1 MQLTLFSFIYLLTAV
16 ITFLAGLMAW
26 QRRALVGAREL
37 ASLSVS
43 AAVCAFF
50 LTFEAAATTVE
61 GKVFWSQLSYI
72 GGVFIPVFYFL
83 FALRFTSMTR
93 LWDIKA
99 AWFLFVFPFIS
110 LGMAFTNGSHHLLWS
125 GFSPIN
131 PETNM
136 IIYYHGF
143 WFWVGYAMYNYVLL
157 LLATFLLV
165 RFNVKNKNNAH
176 YRQQSLYILLA
187 GLLPWVASILYLVR
201 LSPIQGL
208 ELTTISTAVSASFFV
223 WALLKGRLLNLV
235 PVARETL
242 METLPIGVVAL
253 DNRERLQDI
262 NQQARNYL
270 ELYQEDLLGLTL
282 EQAMSA
288 AKTPCCE
295 GAEAI
300 VKALLLKEGPN
311 PQMVTVNNG
320 ATTYSIER
328 QPIASVKGSRL
339 LMIQDITK
347 EVRQQ
352 EELQVAR
359 LKAEESD
366 RLKSAFLANMSH
378 EIRTP
383 MNSIIGFIS
392 LLQEDNLSDAEKT
405 EYLDIV
411 RSNGDR
417 LLSTLNDIVDISKIE
432 SGQAVVNQSAF
443 DMNEVLLNCYGLF
456 RQDAYIKQL
465 EFQRPALLMPDV
477 SYIRS
482 DKEKIYSIVTNLV
495 KNALKYTTKGFVK
508 FDCSINDGELFFTV
522 VDSGIGI
529 PMEKQ
534 RAIFDRFV
542 QVDSQ
547 RKSTYEGAGLGL
559 AITKAFVEL
568 LGGDI
573 AVESEE
579 GKGSTFYVRIPVEPA
594 TPMMAGN
601 G

>member
-1 MQLTLFSFIYLLTAV
+1 
-16 ITFLAGLMAW
+16 
-26 QRRALVGAREL
+26 
-37 ASLSVS
+37 
-43 AAVCAFF
+43 
-50 LTFEAAATTVE
+50 
-61 GKVFWSQLSYI
+61 
-72 GGVFIPVFYFL
+72 
-83 FALRFTSMTR
+83 
-93 LWDIKA
+93 
-99 AWFLFVFPFIS
+99 
-110 LGMAFTNGSHHLLWS
+110 
-125 GFSPIN
+125 
-131 PETNM
+131 
-136 IIYYHGF
+136 
-143 WFWVGYAMYNYVLL
+143 
-157 LLATFLLV
+157 
-165 RFNVKNKNNAH
+165 
-176 YRQQSLYILLA
+176 
-187 GLLPWVASILYLVR
+187 
-201 LSPIQGL
+201 
-208 ELTTISTAVSASFFV
+208 
-223 WALLKGRLLNLV
+223 
-235 PVARETL
+235 
-242 METLPIGVVAL
+242 
-253 DNRERLQDI
+253 
-262 NQQARNYL
+262 
-270 ELYQEDLLGLTL
+270 
-282 EQAMSA
+282 
-288 AKTPCCE
+288 
-295 GAEAI
+295 
-300 VKALLLKEGPN
+300 
-311 PQMVTVNNG
+311 
-320 ATTYSIER
+320 
-328 QPIASVKGSRL
+328 
-339 LMIQDITK
+339 
-347 EVRQQ
+347 
-352 EELQVAR
+352 
-359 LKAEESD
+359 
-366 RLKSAFLANMSH
+366 ANMSH

-456 RQDAYIKQL
+456 RQDAFIKQL

>member
-1 MQLTLFSFIYLLTAV
+1 MQLTIFSFIYLLTAV

-26 QRRALVGAREL
+26 QRRALVGASEL
-37 ASLSVS
+37 AFLSVS

-50 LTFEAAATTVE
+50 LTFEAASTTVS
-61 GKVFWSQLSYI
+61 GKVLWSQLSYI
-72 GGVFIPVFYFL
+72 GGVFIPVYYFL

-93 LWDIKA
+93 LWDLKA
-99 AWFLFVFPFIS
+99 AWFLFVFPLIS
-110 LGMAFTNGSHHLLWS
+110 LGMAFTNDNHHLLWS

-157 LLATFLLV
+157 LLATFLLM
-165 RFNVKNKNNAH
+165 RFTIKNKHNAQ
-176 YRQQSLYILLA
+176 YRNQSMLILLA
-187 GLLPWVASILYLVR
+187 GFLPWVASILYLVR
-201 LSPIQGL
+201 LTPIQGL
-208 ELTTISTAVSASFFV
+208 ELTTISTAISASFFV

-242 METLPIGVVAL
+242 METLPIGVLAL
-253 DNRERLQDI
+253 DNRDRLQDI
-262 NQQARNYL
+262 NQQARSYL
-270 ELYQEDLLGLTL
+270 ELYHEDLLGLTL
-282 EQAMSA
+282 NQAMGA
-288 AKTPCCE
+288 ANGPSYE
-295 GAEAI
+295 GAEALM
-300 VKALLLKEGPN
+300 VALLDKNGPN
-311 PQMVTVNNG
+311 QVTVSVNQG
-320 ATTYSIER
+320 ATTYNIER
-328 QPIASVKGSRL
+328 QPIATSKGSRL
-339 LMIQDITK
+339 ITIQDITRD
-347 EVRQQ
+347 VRQQ
-352 EELQVAR
+352 EELQAAKR
-359 LKAEESD
+359 KAEESD

-432 SGQAVVNQSAF
+432 SGQVVINRSSF

-456 RQDAYIKQL
+456 RQDAAIKQL
-465 EFQRPALLMPDV
+465 DFHRPALLMPDV
-477 SYIRS
+477 SFICS
-482 DKEKIYSIVTNLV
+482 DKEKLYSIVTNLV

-508 FDCSINDGELFFTV
+508 FDCSINEGELFFTV

-529 PMEKQ
+529 PEEKQ

-568 LGGDI
+568 LGGVI
-573 AVESEE
+573 TVESEE
-579 GKGSTFYVRIPVEPA
+579 GKGSTFYVRLPVEPA
-594 TPMMAGN
+594 SPLMAAN
-601 G
+601 A